1 MKLKDK
7 VCIVTGSAS
16 GIGRAIVERLAK
28 EGAEVAVADIDIEAA
43 RKTAAEIRS
52 SAIAVKVDVSNKDS
66 AEQMVAEVEKQFGP
80 IDILVNNAG
89 VSEIVPFLEM
99 DETMWDKHLN
109 VNLKGTFLCSQAV
122 LKSMVKRNT
131 GKIINLSSQ
140 SGKKGNSQYEAYC
153 ASKFGII
160 GLTQSLSAEFAPYR
174 ININAVCP
182 GVVWTS
188 LWDKMA
194 PQYAAKR
201 NMPLEQVKDYLASQ
215 IPLGRLCT
223 PEDVAGVVAF
233 LACSDSDYMTGQAI
247 NVTGGAIM
255 H

>member
-1 MKLKDK
+1 MRLEDK
-7 VCIVTGSAS
+7 VCIVTGSAG
-16 GIGRAIVERLAK
+16 GIGRAIVERLVK
-28 EGAEVAVADIDIEAA
+28 EGAKVTVADINVEAA
-43 RKTAAEIRS
+43 EKTAREIGPS
-52 SAIAVKVDVSNKDS
+52 TIAVKVDVTDRKSV
-66 AEQMVAEVEKQFGP
+66 EQMVAETESRVGPVE
-80 IDILVNNAG
+80 ILVNNAG
-89 VSEIVPFLEM
+89 VSEIAPFLEV
-99 DETMWDKHLN
+99 DDLMWDKHLN
-109 VNLKGTFLCSQAV
+109 VNLKGTFLCSQVV

-160 GLTQSLSAEFAPYR
+160 GLTQSLAVEFAPHK
-174 ININAVCP
+174 INVNAVCP

-194 PQYAAKR
+194 RQYAAKR
-201 NMPLEQVKDYLASQ
+201 DMPVEQVKDYLASQ

-247 NVTGGAIM
+247 NITGGAIM